1 MLVFSKRRYKKLY
14 VVGRAGFLDTIY
26 GFFKRLFTSNAA
38 KQMAS
43 TALSVGK
50 DAARQIGKHALDTGK
65 IAAINAGKR
74 LVDKVADKLFTPK
87 ITQKSKEILASLID
101 DDVNMKNLLSE
112 SSGVKAIAMQDLVRR
127 LNGGGLKIA

>member
-1 MLVFSKRRYKKLY
+1 MLVISKRRYKKQY
-14 VVGRAGFLDTIY
+14 VVGGAGFFDTIS

-38 KQMAS
+38 KQVAS

-50 DAARQIGKHALDTGK
+50 GAAREIGKHALDSGK
-65 IAAINAGKR
+65 TAAIKR

-87 ITQKSKEILASLID
+87 ITQKSKDMLASLID
-101 DDVNMKNLLSE
+101 NDINNLLADG
-112 SSGVKAIAMQDLVRR
+112 SGIKAIAIQDLVRC

>member
-1 MLVFSKRRYKKLY
+1 MLVASKRRYKKLY
-14 VVGRAGFLDTIY
+14 VVGGAGFFDTIS

-38 KQMAS
+38 KQVAS

-65 IAAINAGKR
+65 TAAINVGKR
-74 LVDKVADKLFTPK
+74 LVDKVADKLFAPK
-87 ITQKSKEILASLID
+87 ITQRSKEMLASLID
-101 DDVNMKNLLSE
+101 DDVNINNLLADG
-112 SSGVKAIAMQDLVRR
+112 SGIKAIAIQDFVRR